1 MVKEKASLMEVTRYQ
16 KEQRLRLSDRS
27 NQLLNKRGLY
37 MSVMESRQ
45 VDGIATTEG
54 NKTLVLLITDHLD
67 WNDEYNHL
75 IILQD
80 KINSY
85 IEFIELGQY
94 RDIEQYKGL
103 NIKKFVIEISFK
115 NEPTEKCLKFIS
127 SVNNQLNKLN
137 IIVNYNA

>member
-1 MVKEKASLMEVTRYQ
+1 
-16 KEQRLRLSDRS
+16 
-27 NQLLNKRGLY
+27 

-85 IEFIELGQY
+85 IEFIELGQF